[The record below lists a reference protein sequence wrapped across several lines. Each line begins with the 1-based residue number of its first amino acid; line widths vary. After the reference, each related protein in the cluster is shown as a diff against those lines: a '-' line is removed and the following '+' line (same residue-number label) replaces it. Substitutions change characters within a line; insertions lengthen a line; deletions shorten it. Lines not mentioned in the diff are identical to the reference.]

1 MRPVTIYTTTFCGY
15 CTRAKSILS
24 REGVPYAEVD
34 VSDDD
39 DKRAWLVEATG
50 QRTVPQI
57 FFGEESVG
65 GCTDL
70 EKIVRAGQLK
80 ERLASPGASHPRS

>member
-15 CTRAKSILS
+15 CTRAKSILK
-24 REGVPYAEVD
+24 REGVAFTEVD

-39 DKRAWLVEATG
+39 DKRRWLVNATG

-57 FFGEESVG
+57 FFGDESIG
-65 GCTDL
+65 GCSDL
-70 EKIVRAGQLK
+70 EKIVRNGQLR
-80 ERLASPGASHPRS
+80 ERLGDPSHPST